1 MNKRLR
7 KKKRVG
13 EFQELGI
20 EVSCTVIL
28 DSEDIEFEVWMDN
41 FIEMIES
48 LDLICGGGGLPKNWS
63 VCVSKNKGSVSEEDR
78 KSISKWLTDN
88 KYVKDF
94 EISDLFDVWYG

>member
-1 MNKRLR
+1 VNKRLR

-20 EVSCTVIL
+20 EVSCTVDL
-28 DSEDIEFEVWMDN
+28 ASEDIEFDIWTDDFVR
-41 FIEMIES
+41 MIES
-48 LDLICGGGGLPKNWS
+48 LNLSCGGGGSFRDWS
-63 VCVSKNKGSVSEEDR
+63 VCVSKHKGSVSEEDK

-94 EISDLFDVWYG
+94 EISDFFDVWY